1 MSEAADTK
9 RTYKDSLFRMIFQ
22 DRAALLSLYNAI
34 NGSHY
39 EDLQGLKITTL
50 EDVIYLGWKNDVSF
64 LIQDVLNLYEH
75 QSTWN
80 PNMPLRGLFYISSL
94 YQGYVKE
101 NDLDLYSSALL
112 KLPVPRCIVFYNG
125 THQEPDQMEL
135 RLSDSFIK
143 KEEDPCIECTVLIL
157 NINYGHN
164 KELMAACRKLYEYSY
179 FVHKVR
185 EFLEQG
191 LTRDAAVDRAV
202 VYCIKA
208 DILKDFLTRHRAEVK
223 DVILTEYDEKRH
235 ERTLRE
241 EAKAQGMKEGIKKG
255 IQEGEFKKARE
266 MAAEMLRDGI
276 APEKVKAY
284 AKLGDEQWD
293 ELLKSLGM
301 ADQV

>member
-157 NINYGHN
+157 NIN
-164 KELMAACRKLYEYSY
+164 
-179 FVHKVR
+179 
-185 EFLEQG
+185 
-191 LTRDAAVDRAV
+191 
-202 VYCIKA
+202 
-208 DILKDFLTRHRAEVK
+208 
-223 DVILTEYDEKRH
+223 
-235 ERTLRE
+235 
-241 EAKAQGMKEGIKKG
+241 
-255 IQEGEFKKARE
+255 
-266 MAAEMLRDGI
+266 
-276 APEKVKAY
+276 
-284 AKLGDEQWD
+284 
-293 ELLKSLGM
+293 
-301 ADQV
+301 